1 MLLATARRAWG
12 GCKQGKGMNLA
23 DPLGYAAAAYS
34 NGVAVEY
41 KNLRLTYRRLRHDVE
56 LIASQLHEIGV
67 RQGEV
72 VGVHVTQSLAH
83 WVALLALM
91 RLGAVSVSLTNAYKT
106 EIQRL
111 PELTRIV
118 STKSTQLEIPQSIS
132 VIHLDKSWLTDARP
146 FANLPD
152 AKLCERSAGRI
163 FFTSGASGTPK
174 AILLDAEALGRRLSG
189 TAQKSRIHARST
201 LWCGL
206 GPDAAYGFTATIA
219 AWMSGANVCLSGT
232 RDELYSDLTRTGVN
246 LIIASPAALQ
256 SVLIS
261 AKDRFGVPI
270 DGPIIVAGGRLTVR
284 FRDLVR
290 QKLGPEVLIAYGSSE
305 TGGVTLADS
314 MMVDDH
320 PGLVG
325 HVFPDVKV
333 EIVNE
338 LDMLVTTGE
347 AGYIRIKT
355 GNSATGYL
363 NDPAGS
369 AAHFRNGWFYPGDL
383 GSVSSDGTL
392 TLLGRPVDTLN
403 INGVKVAATEIDAAA
418 CTKTGVVDACA
429 VSLPTE
435 IGGSRLAIAVVAE
448 PEALE
453 GLEEHVRAAQ
463 PSLPQFAVVPV
474 SSIPRSSMGKVDRE
488 AFANLLAQ
496 QMRKVRLR

>member
-1 MLLATARRAWG
+1 
-12 GCKQGKGMNLA
+12 MNLA
-23 DPLGYAAAAYS
+23 DPLGYAATAYP

-83 WVALLALM
+83 WIALLALM
-91 RLGAVSVSLTNAYKT
+91 RLGAVSVSLTNGHKA

-111 PELTRIV
+111 PELSRIV
-118 STKSTQLEIPQSIS
+118 ATKSTQLEVPQSVA
-132 VIHLDKSWLTDARP
+132 VIHMDKSWLTDARP
-146 FANLPD
+146 FPSLPD
-152 AKLCERSAGRI
+152 AELCGRSAGRI

-174 AILLDAEALGRRLSG
+174 AILLDAETLGRRLSG
-189 TAQKSRIHARST
+189 TAQKSRIHTRST

-219 AWMSGANVCLSGT
+219 AWMSGANVCLSGA
-232 RDELYSDLTRTGVN
+232 RDELYGDLTRIGVN

-261 AKDRFGVPI
+261 AKDKFGAPL
-270 DGPIIVAGGRLTVR
+270 DGQIIVAGGRLTGR

-290 QKLGPEVLIAYGSSE
+290 QKLGSDVLIAYGSSE
-305 TGGVTLADS
+305 TGGVTLADAT
-314 MMVDDH
+314 MVDDH
-320 PGLVG
+320 PGRVG
-325 HVFPDVKV
+325 HVFPDVRV
-333 EIVNE
+333 EIVDE
-338 LDMLVTTGE
+338 SDETVAPGE
-347 AGYIRIKT
+347 AGYIRIRT

-369 AAHFRNGWFYPGDL
+369 AAHFKKGWFYPGDQ
-383 GSVSSDGTL
+383 GSLSSDSTL
-392 TLLGRPVDTLN
+392 TLLGRPVDILN
-403 INGVKVAATEIDAAA
+403 IDGVKVAATEIDAAA

-435 IGGSRLAIAVVAE
+435 IGVSRLAIAVVAE
-448 PEALE
+448 PEALV
-453 GLEEHVRAAQ
+453 GLAEHVRAAH
-463 PSLPQFAVVPV
+463 PSLPQFAIVPV
-474 SSIPRSSMGKVDRE
+474 TSIPRSSMGKVDRE

-496 QMRKVRLR
+496 QMRKPGSRSAADASSTGGLVALLT